1 MQEELRLRALRRAV
15 ELCGGVSALSMRIG
29 YPGLYLEQMLAGSE
43 PMSPDV
49 FMRVID
55 VVIDGDLDNLKSRTP
70 AAPDAK

>member
-1 MQEELRLRALRRAV
+1 M
-15 ELCGGVSALSMRIG
+15 SALSMRIG